1 MNLNDNLAFIK
12 QVSLD
17 NQKNVSAISE
27 KIFYNKLLKLLI
39 SQELKIDFSKNHV
52 NTYYIKIDITKKVV
66 NFDIK
71 IINMISSNQEKYT
84 AEEIEQEPYK
94 CHNFLLEVGTKE
106 YLFIFSKTVDLT
118 IKKKV
123 NSKDPVMIAMINKE
137 KIYFT
142 EHNIKSIN
150 NTVLDYKVFNFII
163 NNIES
168 NSEEMNENISLIC
181 DINTK
186 EDRFVSSL
194 IKELKSLNDYI
205 KLHEII

>member
-1 MNLNDNLAFIK
+1 MNLNDKLAFIK
-12 QVSLD
+12 QVDLD
-17 NQKNVSAISE
+17 NQKNLNAIS
-27 KIFYNKLLKLLI
+27 KKTFYNKLLKLLI

-52 NTYYIKIDITKKVV
+52 NTYYIKIDITKKVID
-66 NFDIK
+66 FDIK
-71 IINMISSNQEKYT
+71 KINMISTNQEKYT
-84 AEEIEQEPYK
+84 TEEIEQEPYK
-94 CHNFLLEVGTKE
+94 CHNFLLEVGAKE

-123 NSKDPVMIAMINKE
+123 NDKEPVMIAMINKE

-142 EHNIKSIN
+142 DHNIKSIN

-168 NSEEMNENISLIC
+168 NHEEMNENISLIC
-181 DINTK
+181 DINIK
-186 EDRFVSSL
+186 EDSFVISL
-194 IKELKSLNDYI
+194 IKELKSVNDYI